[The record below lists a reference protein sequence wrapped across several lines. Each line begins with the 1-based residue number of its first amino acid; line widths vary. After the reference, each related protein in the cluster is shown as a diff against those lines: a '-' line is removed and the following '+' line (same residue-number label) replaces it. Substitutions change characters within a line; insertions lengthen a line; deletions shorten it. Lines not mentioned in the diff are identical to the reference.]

1 MESTSEQFL
10 MGLKKTSTLDINF
23 LPRYDLSK
31 SKTFNSMIT
40 NKKASNIY
48 CNLFKIK
55 LKSKNL
61 YYQYSINFFPEID
74 LRNKRAQLKLINQK
88 YQELKEVFGDFL
100 FTGETLFSLNEEM
113 QNTQGD
119 IYECIAKDKVINN
132 DGEKFDVEYSI
143 IIKKTKQVIDL
154 NDISAKENIS
164 SKILLELIIKDILKA
179 NPYIDFYKNLY
190 CKNNEK
196 KTIVGSNFKV
206 DFYPGY
212 HTSIV
217 NTQNGIYLNVQLKNK
232 ILSTISCLDLMQEK
246 ATSDNGTIS
255 TRQDSLREYFIT
267 RTVRATYSKRNYK
280 IDDITFEKNPINTSF
295 NYNGKNISLF
305 NYYQVAHKI
314 TIKDKK
320 QPLFIMNKIDEE
332 GKKTSIYLIPELVQL
347 AGIDD
352 EMVKD
357 NNFMKNLAEVT
368 KFKPQGKL
376 N

>member
-1 MESTSEQFL
+1 MESNVDKFL
-10 MGLKKTSTLDINF
+10 LGLKQTKTEDINF
-23 LPRYDLSK
+23 LQKYDLNK
-31 SKTFNSMIT
+31 SKVFASMISSKKPT
-40 NKKASNIY
+40 NVY
-48 CNLFKIK
+48 CNLFKVK

-88 YQELKEVFGDFL
+88 YEELQKVFGDFL
-100 FTGETLFSLNEEM
+100 FTGETLFSLNEDMKNIE
-113 QNTQGD
+113 GD
-119 IYECIAKDKVINN
+119 VYECIAKDKQINK

-143 IIKKTKQVIDL
+143 LIKKTKQVIDL
-154 NDISAKENIS
+154 NDISAKENIA

-196 KTIVGSNFKV
+196 KTIVGNNFKV

-212 HTSIV
+212 TTSIV

-246 ATSDNGTIS
+246 AEKGNLAAN
-255 TRQDSLREYFIT
+255 QDILKDYFVT
-267 RTVRATYSKRNYK
+267 RTVRANYSKRNYK
-280 IDDITFEKNPINTSF
+280 IDDISF

-320 QPLFIMNKIDEE
+320 QPLFLMNKIDEE
-332 GKKTSIYLIPELVQL
+332 GKTTFIYLIPELVHM

-352 EMVKD
+352 DMVKD
-357 NNFMKNLAEVT
+357 REFMKNLAEFT
-368 KFKPQGKL
+368 KFKPQGKIR
-376 N
+376 